1 MSIIASYSGSMS
13 LAGNSPKYC
22 RAGTEKYFLSALNSA
37 GLILLLPGARNIETV
52 SCARTDTLCE
62 PALFN
67 CDLLSIHKS
76 PFLLFPMRPAAKS
89 HAGLTQSEAATLV
102 YSTLRTWQNW
112 ESPICSPAHRKMH
125 PAIWELFLIKTGQN
139 HVAKS

>member
-1 MSIIASYSGSMS
+1 MKIMTNHPNRSRIKANNPNPDEIIG
-13 LAGNSPKYC
+13 
-22 RAGTEKYFLSALNSA
+22 
-37 GLILLLPGARNIETV
+37 
-52 SCARTDTLCE
+52 
-62 PALFN
+62 
-67 CDLLSIHKS
+67 
-76 PFLLFPMRPAAKS
+76 MRIN
-89 HAGLTQSEAATLV
+89 AGLTQSEAATLV